1 MKVALSGSGG
11 FIGGKLKKQ
20 FLEMGY
26 EVVALRREDLYGS
39 PEQLAEK
46 IKGASVVVHLAGTPV
61 MGRWTN
67 KYRQKIYSSRIDTTR
82 NLVQAMKLTPRSSG
96 IFITASA
103 VGIYADHGVHS
114 ESSVGYADDFL
125 GQVCRDWEGEASLA
139 PEGVRVVHFRFGVI
153 LDKKGGALPKMA
165 LPFRF
170 YAGGRIGS
178 GKQFI
183 SWVHID
189 DVLKIFRF
197 VIDNHQ
203 VSGAVN
209 VVAPN
214 PVTNMQFTHTL
225 AALLKK
231 PACFTVPEFGL
242 KLLFGKGAEILTKGQ
257 AAIPEKLLNLGYKF
271 RFAQLHHALTDLL
284 ISPSTDSYS

>member
-1 MKVALSGSGG
+1 MKAALSGSGG

-26 EVVALRREDLYGS
+26 EVVTLSREDLYGP

-46 IKGASVVVHLAGTPV
+46 INGASVVVHLAGTPV
-61 MGRWTN
+61 MGRWTA

-82 NLVQAMKLTPRSSG
+82 NLVNALKLTHRSQG

-103 VGIYADHGVHS
+103 VGIYADHGMHS

-125 GQVCRDWEGEASLA
+125 GRVCRDWEGEASRA
-139 PEGVRVVHFRFGVI
+139 PEGVRVVYFRFGVV
-153 LDKKGGALPKMA
+153 LDNRGGALPKMV

-225 AALLKK
+225 ATLLKK

-284 ISPSTDSYS
+284 ISPSSDSYS

>member
-11 FIGGKLKKQ
+11 FVGGKLKKQ

-39 PEQLAEK
+39 PEQLAGK

-61 MGRWTN
+61 MGRWTA

-82 NLVQAMKLTPRSSG
+82 NLVQAMKLTPPSPG

-153 LDKKGGALPKMA
+153 LDKKGGALPKMV

-178 GKQFI
+178 GRQFI
-183 SWVHID
+183 SWVHVD

-197 VIDNHQ
+197 VVDNHQ

-225 AALLKK
+225 ATLLKK

-257 AAIPEKLLNLGYKF
+257 AAIPEKLLNFGYKF
-271 RFAQLHHALTDLL
+271 RFAHLHHALTDLL